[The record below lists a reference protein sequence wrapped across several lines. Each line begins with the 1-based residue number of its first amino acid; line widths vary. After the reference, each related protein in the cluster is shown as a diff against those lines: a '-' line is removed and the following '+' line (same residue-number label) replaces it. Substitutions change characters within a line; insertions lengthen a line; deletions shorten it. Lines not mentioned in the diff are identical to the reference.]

1 MLLDR
6 AAVIEFDHE
15 NPKTVGTKSNE
26 RYEIYKVAKTVGHF
40 LDLGGLTADLRFDA
54 SHKDSWEESG
64 AVVATPRRR
73 KPRLF
78 VGHLPS
84 DDLILMI
91 TTSCPQSPG
100 RERGGFRHGD
110 ASLDLLA
117 QSVPLRRPHD
127 RHELSSFRRPSK
139 KTVLFTCLTKG
150 SSSSVAMNEVATLL
164 PSSRSA
170 PREKSAARTTP
181 VSSIA
186 GLSRNN
192 MSLLL

>member
-1 MLLDR
+1 MR
-6 AAVIEFDHE
+6 VR
-15 NPKTVGTKSNE
+15 TVPRPPSHSTRGPGK
-26 RYEIYKVAKTVGHF
+26 RVARLSPRHG
-40 LDLGGLTADLRFDA
+40 DA
-54 SHKDSWEESG
+54 SLDF
-64 AVVATPRRR
+64 
-73 KPRLF
+73 LF

>member
-6 AAVIEFDHE
+6 AAVIEFDQE

-100 RERGGFRHGD
+100 RERGGFRHCD

-117 QSVPLRRPHD
+117 Q
-127 RHELSSFRRPSK
+127 
-139 KTVLFTCLTKG
+139 